1 MRGRARIQCLPLSL
15 YSAVAFEPQ
24 PDSFSLCTE
33 STLMM
38 GNHTNTA
45 AGEKVEME
53 PKNAEDI
60 VRNGTECLP
69 N

>member
-1 MRGRARIQCLPLSL
+1 MRGRARIQFLPLSL
-15 YSAVAFEPQ
+15 YSAVAFESQ
-24 PDSFSLCTE
+24 PVSFSLCAE
-33 STLMM
+33 STLMK

-45 AGEKVEME
+45 AWEKVEIE

-60 VRNGTECLP
+60 VRNDTECLP